1 MRTRLS
7 RITGFL
13 AIVGAFCCCS
23 CEETEESILESISIE
38 PASLELTV
46 GNTAVLELRAVP
58 ETYMMKGEVIW
69 SSSDPSVVTV
79 DEKGIASGV
88 KEGTASVTAAVDG
101 KEARCDITVVSEVT
115 SFSIDPAQADMVVGD
130 ILQLKAVTVPDGID
144 GEVLWSSSDESVA
157 AVSAAGEVSAV
168 SAGNVTVTASFKDL
182 TAECEISVSDPEPAK
197 VGDFFYDDGTWSS
210 DLREDKTCIGV
221 VFYTGNPAVH
231 DESLKREHPDCV
243 NGLVIGAFADEP
255 NYWQSAVYD
264 CGISVGEWIRTNVP
278 SLMPPLTGTLE
289 DDGLNRMVGFSN
301 TQALIAFDA
310 DESNSG
316 WPLEILD
323 NFREYQENSPVPPE
337 SSSGWYIPSVKELS
351 LLCSGEY
358 DGNIW
363 NMQMPDVSN
372 LERVNASLA
381 KISRHSPIIGTSYY
395 WSSSEY
401 SALEAL
407 GLDMLSG
414 KVAYTVKDTYPWRIR
429 CVLAF

>member
-1 MRTRLS
+1 MAVILFS
-7 RITGFL
+7 
-13 AIVGAFCCCS
+13 VS
-23 CEETEESILESISIE
+23 CVETEGGMTEPKLYLDRDSVLLYEGDSILLRYAFV
-38 PASLELTV
+38 PDAALPV
-46 GNTAVLELRAVP
+46 VWNTEDSAV
-58 ETYMMKGEVIW
+58 
-69 SSSDPSVVTV
+69 
-79 DEKGIASGV
+79 
-88 KEGTASVTAAVDG
+88 AAVDAHG
-101 KEARCDITVVSEVT
+101 LVVALSEGRTQVSVSSENQSDECTVVVRRK
-115 SFSIDPAQADMVVGD
+115 VD
-130 ILQLKAVTVPDGID
+130 I
-144 GEVLWSSSDESVA
+144 
-157 AVSAAGEVSAV
+157 
-168 SAGNVTVTASFKDL
+168 
-182 TAECEISVSDPEPAK
+182 
-197 VGDFFYDDGTWSS
+197 GDFYYADGTSS
-210 DLREDKTCIGV
+210 GELDADKTVLGV
-221 VFYTGNPAVH
+221 VFWAGDPAV
-231 DESLKREHPDCV
+231 DDPALRREHPDCV

-255 NYWQSAVYD
+255 NYWQSTVYD
-264 CGISVGEWIRTNVP
+264 CGISVGEWIGANAP
-278 SLMPPLTGTLE
+278 FLMPPLTGTLE
-289 DDGLNRMVGFSN
+289 EDGLNRMVGFSN
-301 TQALIAFDA
+301 TQALMAFDA

-337 SSSGWYIPSVKELS
+337 NSSGWYIPSVKELS

-372 LERVNASLA
+372 LDRVNASLS

>member
-58 ETYMMKGEVIW
+58 ETYMMK
-69 SSSDPSVVTV
+69 
-79 DEKGIASGV
+79 
-88 KEGTASVTAAVDG
+88 
-101 KEARCDITVVSEVT
+101 
-115 SFSIDPAQADMVVGD
+115 
-130 ILQLKAVTVPDGID
+130 

-221 VFYTGNPAVH
+221 VFYTGNPALH

-264 CGISVGEWIRTNVP
+264 CGISVGEWIGANAP
-278 SLMPPLTGTLE
+278 FLMPPLTGTLE
-289 DDGLNRMVGFSN
+289 EDGLNRMVGFSN
-301 TQALIAFDA
+301 TQALMAFDA

-316 WPLEILD
+316 WPLEIL
-323 NFREYQENSPVPPE
+323 V
-337 SSSGWYIPSVKELS
+337 
-351 LLCSGEY
+351 
-358 DGNIW
+358 
-363 NMQMPDVSN
+363 
-372 LERVNASLA
+372 
-381 KISRHSPIIGTSYY
+381 
-395 WSSSEY
+395 
-401 SALEAL
+401 
-407 GLDMLSG
+407 
-414 KVAYTVKDTYPWRIR
+414 
-429 CVLAF
+429 

>member
-13 AIVGAFCCCS
+13 AIAGAFCCS
-23 CEETEESILESISIE
+23 CEETEKSILESVSIE

-46 GNTAVLELRAVP
+46 GSTAVLELRAVP
-58 ETYMMKGEVIW
+58 ETYIMKGEVIW

-264 CGISVGEWIRTNVP
+264 CGISVGEWIRANVP

-310 DESNSG
+310 DESN
-316 WPLEILD
+316 
-323 NFREYQENSPVPPE
+323 
-337 SSSGWYIPSVKELS
+337 SGWYIPSVKELS

>member
-58 ETYMMKGEVIW
+58 ETYMMK
-69 SSSDPSVVTV
+69 
-79 DEKGIASGV
+79 
-88 KEGTASVTAAVDG
+88 
-101 KEARCDITVVSEVT
+101 
-115 SFSIDPAQADMVVGD
+115 
-130 ILQLKAVTVPDGID
+130 

-221 VFYTGNPAVH
+221 VFYTGNPALH

-264 CGISVGEWIRTNVP
+264 CGISVGEWIGANVP

-323 NFREYQENSPVPPE
+323 NFREYQENSR
-337 SSSGWYIPSVKELS
+337 SSRQNS
-351 LLCSGEY
+351 
-358 DGNIW
+358 
-363 NMQMPDVSN
+363 
-372 LERVNASLA
+372 
-381 KISRHSPIIGTSYY
+381 
-395 WSSSEY
+395 
-401 SALEAL
+401 
-407 GLDMLSG
+407 
-414 KVAYTVKDTYPWRIR
+414 
-429 CVLAF
+429 

>member
-13 AIVGAFCCCS
+13 AIAGAFCCS
-23 CEETEESILESISIE
+23 CEETEKSILESVSIE
-38 PASLELTV
+38 PASLELTA
-46 GNTAVLELRAVP
+46 GSTAVLELRAVP
-58 ETYMMKGEVIW
+58 ETYIMKGEVIW

-264 CGISVGEWIRTNVP
+264 CGISVGEWIRANVP

-310 DESNSG
+310 DESN
-316 WPLEILD
+316 
-323 NFREYQENSPVPPE
+323 
-337 SSSGWYIPSVKELS
+337 SGWYIPSVKELS